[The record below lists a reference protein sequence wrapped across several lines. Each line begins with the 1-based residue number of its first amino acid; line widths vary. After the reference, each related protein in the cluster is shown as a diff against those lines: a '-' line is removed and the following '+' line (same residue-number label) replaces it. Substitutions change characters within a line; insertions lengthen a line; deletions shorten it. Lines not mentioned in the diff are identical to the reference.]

1 MALGADIL
9 TIQKF
14 IFLLDDFHYR
24 EFKNYLTRINAT
36 LPLKLSEAI
45 RKQLPA
51 FDSHEQLCTKIY
63 RAAGKTEKQNFN
75 QLGSYTFKL
84 SANLANNYPEYLQT
98 NIEKIQVLIAAQKPD
113 EAVFL
118 NEQLLDMA
126 ERTNDFVSRIFALK
140 FMGQLAQMAKDVQR
154 RQKAD
159 ERLMEATADQQL
171 FYKILSV
178 FRVSVETVITPKTEE
193 EVKELLN
200 YFESFTGHRCV
211 SIRILS
217 QFICLNIISELT
229 SQKLTEE
236 DNERVEKIRKEIQN
250 SPYVV
255 FPFLMDIKGR
265 LEHMLLN
272 STFTDFFAR
281 ETEKEI
287 RQLHL
292 HYDSVKFWKN
302 YLNVGQLNLIA
313 VQSTGLLSK
322 YHYQVHLSDYQ
333 KIIEKN
339 DKVLMDS
346 LIQKCRQ
353 IIAKLAQKNER
364 PFEEISVKM
373 LYSALLILS
382 GGEQIAEGLR
392 ELEAMLTNYQQ
403 VNFKRSTSSIFMCLM
418 VGYFSIKDYAKCGQ
432 TFKRYLKSIKGKM
445 FFEGNHVKIQSY
457 YYLSQWL
464 ATGSKQYPA
473 KLRALLIEEGNNGSQ
488 RTIWHMV
495 KHFGLPIQE
504 PEGLVL
510 DLK

>member
-302 YLNVGQLNLIA
+302 YLNVGQLNLIYHNLA
-313 VQSTGLLSK
+313 VS
-322 YHYQVHLSDYQ
+322 
-333 KIIEKN
+333 
-339 DKVLMDS
+339 
-346 LIQKCRQ
+346 
-353 IIAKLAQKNER
+353 
-364 PFEEISVKM
+364 
-373 LYSALLILS
+373 
-382 GGEQIAEGLR
+382 
-392 ELEAMLTNYQQ
+392 
-403 VNFKRSTSSIFMCLM
+403 
-418 VGYFSIKDYAKCGQ
+418 
-432 TFKRYLKSIKGKM
+432 
-445 FFEGNHVKIQSY
+445 
-457 YYLSQWL
+457 
-464 ATGSKQYPA
+464 
-473 KLRALLIEEGNNGSQ
+473 
-488 RTIWHMV
+488 
-495 KHFGLPIQE
+495 
-504 PEGLVL
+504 
-510 DLK
+510 